1 MGTDISGFVEC
12 RAWRADEGE
21 RDLVWRAAADLFLLN
36 DTRNYDAFGCLFG
49 VRNFANFRPL
59 AAERGRPVDASEEVR
74 AELDRL
80 APWPDQA
87 YGTTWITW
95 AELEAVD
102 WDEPAERPDSRI
114 HQYRQ
119 TPDGLR
125 LVGKSGWSPE
135 FARAVGLQQQLSGR
149 GRPGPRERNGSSAT
163 PSTGPK
169 RSAAGTRS
177 GRTASGS
184 RSGTRWK
191 RSQRSMATI
200 TCDWSSGSTTDR
212 QQELVQVVAKLKQII
227 CMKGLRYST
236 HVVDRPRTG
245 C

>member
-135 FARAVGLQQQLSGR
+135 FARAVGLQQQLSGP
-149 GRPGPRERNGSSAT
+149 RPTWPEGTEWLIGDTLYRSETLRRRDAVREDGEWKPVWDAMEALAT
-163 PSTGPK
+163 EHGDDHV
-169 RSAAGTRS
+169 R
-177 GRTASGS
+177 
-184 RSGTRWK
+184 
-191 RSQRSMATI
+191 
-200 TCDWSSGSTTDR
+200 
-212 QQELVQVVAKLKQII
+212 LVVWF
-227 CMKGLRYST
+227 
-236 HVVDRPRTG
+236 DD
-245 C
+245 